1 MSLVNTRLALW
12 FALAQWFV
20 NLVCSNVYITCPRI
34 PGPPD
39 SLPNALPSQSYAHPL
54 SLNSSCFGI
63 DIALNVE
70 NILPDPSYFSPATNM
85 DVVANALHKTLRDHN
100 VYGLTVHALNKEAA
114 WSTINQCP
122 HKTDK
127 TVDKLYFQ
135 TTAHDIYC
143 NHNTIKVDGKYI
155 ECEFQTPPSI
165 AYQFTLHS
173 VYALLRMQGHSI
185 SVHASIFNT
194 TNDELLAQSPAETI
208 ANRNAYHEF
217 IFSPLTLTHDTVY
230 SLKISIVSG
239 VDSSFESI
247 GSESR
252 PLLSTIAAP
261 NACVLGPNIA
271 VGSDMK
277 WGLAAFCNA
286 TNAAK
291 RSFFENYIYQKHSSQ
306 TYIPAELPPRR
317 RLRIHPEA
325 RDSYNDTTTL
335 RPVFAEVTTGS
346 KGGSASLHKLYT
358 DGDVVQIANDEV
370 APAYSQCLAI
380 DPDTWRVFSVG
391 GHVNGAALS
400 RLAVHRIDSLDQA
413 QRIGSLSL
421 DRARSGAMCHYW
433 LNKEDGEQYIIVMNG
448 MAQAYDTDVDHWFN
462 DIVFIPLNP
471 ANTITF
477 PPIRLAHNVIDMK
490 TYVTESDELY
500 LIGGRDGC
508 NAVNSIQSIRLEHV
522 LEAAL
527 LNDGTVLHTMDR
539 MEPMLWNLVSP
550 FVDTVRVRNKTCL
563 MIFGGQNVVHNEWID
578 TQIPSP
584 ELQLICNDN
593 LRPRTS
599 ATEMNYF
606 TAFDEAHLQS
616 VMGYSDYKETND
628 VFLTDYTFVNDD
640 IWYEFS
646 ASFKVCNVE
655 SGQVST
661 TLNAFETDSDVLQEN
676 ILSESQKA
684 FAEWNDGF
692 GDVTIADLNFIVA
705 SSGVSLNEH
714 CVGLSHSVCEGL
726 RLQGN
731 NGDQVCGFNSVTHD
745 CYAIQRAPAGHSDH
759 IRVDAEHESVSHA
772 LSPSDKLPLI
782 VMLIVTIGVLVLLIV
797 CGACTMYLRNK
808 NTNNIH
814 KQAAIAMETVM
825 DVDANEMDTHR
836 THTTNDMED
845 VMLV

>member
-1 MSLVNTRLALW
+1 MMNLVRRLALW
-12 FALAQWFV
+12 FALVQWFAHV
-20 NLVCSNVYITCPRI
+20 ICGKVQITCPRI
-34 PGPPD
+34 PGPPH
-39 SLPNALPSQSYAHPL
+39 SSPNALSFQSNAHSL
-54 SLNSSCFGI
+54 SLNESCFGI

-70 NILPDPSYFSPATNM
+70 NILPDPSYITPATNM
-85 DVVANALHKTLRDHN
+85 EIIANALQKTLHDQN
-100 VYGLTVHALNKEAA
+100 VYGLDINAANKDAE
-114 WSTINQCP
+114 WSTVNQCP
-122 HKTDK
+122 HKTDE
-127 TVDKLYFQ
+127 TVDKLYLE
-135 TTAHDIYC
+135 TVSYDITC
-143 NHNTIKVDGKYI
+143 NENTLKVAKEYI

-165 AYQFTLHS
+165 AYHFTLQS
-173 VYALLRMQGHSI
+173 VRALLRMQGDGI
-185 SVHASIFNT
+185 SVIASIFNT
-194 TNDELLAQSPAETI
+194 ANDALLTQSNIQTITNQN
-208 ANRNAYHEF
+208 ANHEF
-217 IFSPLTLTHDTVY
+217 VFSPMTLLQETVY
-230 SLKISIVSG
+230 SFKIHVVTGTDAAFELLGSTAEPIPVSM
-239 VDSSFESI
+239 
-247 GSESR
+247 
-252 PLLSTIAAP
+252 STIAAP
-261 NACVLGPNIA
+261 HACVLGGNVA
-271 VGSDMK
+271 VGMDMR
-277 WGLAAFCNA
+277 WGLAAFCDAANA
-286 TNAAK
+286 EK

-306 TYIPAELPPRR
+306 TFLPKELPVRR
-317 RLRIHPEA
+317 RMRVLPQA
-325 RDSYNDTTTL
+325 RDCEWWDAGCN
-335 RPVFAEVTTGS
+335 
-346 KGGSASLHKLYT
+346 GGSGGCQIGCNSLHKLYAT
-358 DGDVVQIANDEV
+358 GDVVEIADDIV
-370 APAYSQCLAI
+370 APAYSQCLAV
-380 DPDTWRVFSVG
+380 DPDTWRIFSVG
-391 GHVNGAALS
+391 GHANGAAIS
-400 RLAVHRIDSLDQA
+400 RLAVHQIDSLGQA

-433 LNKEDGEQYIIVMNG
+433 ENKRDNEQYIIVING
-448 MAQAYDTDVDHWFN
+448 MESSFDTNVDHWFN

-471 ANTITF
+471 ENAATLPSIT
-477 PPIRLAHNVIDMK
+477 LAHNVIDMK
-490 TYVTESDELY
+490 TYVTGSDELY
-500 LIGGRDGC
+500 LIGGRDGY
-508 NAVNSIQSIRLEHV
+508 NAVNYIQSIRLDQV

-539 MEPMLWNLVSP
+539 MEPMLWNLVTP

-563 MIFGGQNVVHNEWID
+563 MIFGGQNVMNNEWIE

-584 ELQLICNDN
+584 ELQLICNDH
-593 LRPRTS
+593 LQSS
-599 ATEMNYF
+599 ATTMNYF
-606 TAFDEAHLQS
+606 TAFDEEHLQS
-616 VMGYSDYKETND
+616 VASFDDYKDTND
-628 VFLTDYTFVNDD
+628 VFITDYTFENDD
-640 IWYEFS
+640 IWYGFG
-646 ASFKVCNVE
+646 ASFKVCDAE
-655 SGQVST
+655 AYSDEYLST
-661 TLNAFETDSDVLQEN
+661 ILNSFETDNAVLQEN

>member
-12 FALAQWFV
+12 FALAQWFA

-490 TYVTESDELY
+490 TYVTDSDELY
-500 LIGGRDGC
+500 LIGGKDGY
-508 NAVNSIQSIRLEHV
+508 NAVNYIQSIRLDQV

-539 MEPMLWNLVSP
+539 MEPMLWNLVTP

-563 MIFGGQNVVHNEWID
+563 MIFGGQNVVNNEWID
-578 TQIPSP
+578 TQIPNP
-584 ELQLICNDN
+584 KLQLICNDN
-593 LRPRTS
+593 LVPRASNTHHFS
-599 ATEMNYF
+599 
-606 TAFDEAHLQS
+606 AFDEAHLQS
-616 VMGYSDYKETND
+616 VSSFSDYKERHG
-628 VFLTDYTFVNDD
+628 VFVTDYTFVNDD
-640 IWYEFS
+640 IWYGFGATFE
-646 ASFKVCNVE
+646 VCNVGE
-655 SGQVST
+655 MYSD
-661 TLNAFETDSDVLQEN
+661 AYWREIFDIDVLEEN
-676 ILSESQKA
+676 ILSESQKG
-684 FAEWNDGF
+684 FMEWNDGF
-692 GDVTIADLNFIVA
+692 GDVTVTELSFIRSA
-705 SSGVSLNEH
+705 SAV
-714 CVGLSHSVCEGL
+714 SHSG
-726 RLQGN
+726 RIS
-731 NGDQVCGFNSVTHD
+731 GDKQHETVLG
-745 CYAIQRAPAGHSDH
+745 ALAQSD
-759 IRVDAEHESVSHA
+759 E
-772 LSPSDKLPLI
+772 LPLVLMVI
-782 VMLIVTIGVLVLLIV
+782 ATVFGMLVVVIV
-797 CGACTMYLRNK
+797 CGSCVVYRRKKQTHFKVDVGANGTDTRTNTMN
-808 NTNNIH
+808 
-814 KQAAIAMETVM
+814 
-825 DVDANEMDTHR
+825 DTSHGE
-836 THTTNDMED
+836 NDLMC
-845 VMLV
+845 V

>member
-490 TYVTESDELY
+490 TYVTDSDELY
-500 LIGGRDGC
+500 LIGGKDGY
-508 NAVNSIQSIRLEHV
+508 NAVNYIQSIRLDQV

-539 MEPMLWNLVSP
+539 MEPMLWNLVTP

-563 MIFGGQNVVHNEWID
+563 MIFGGQNVMNNEWIE

-584 ELQLICNDN
+584 ELQLICNDH
-593 LRPRTS
+593 LQSS
-599 ATEMNYF
+599 ATTMNYF
-606 TAFDEAHLQS
+606 TAFDEEHLQS
-616 VMGYSDYKETND
+616 VASFDDYKDTND
-628 VFLTDYTFVNDD
+628 VFITDYTFENDD
-640 IWYEFS
+640 IWYGFG
-646 ASFKVCNVE
+646 ASFKVCDAE
-655 SGQVST
+655 AYSDEYLST
-661 TLNAFETDSDVLQEN
+661 ILNSFETDNAVLQEN

-684 FAEWNDGF
+684 FADWNDGF
-692 GDVTIADLNFIVA
+692 GAVTLADLNVIRTP
-705 SSGVSLNEH
+705 SGGSLDAH
-714 CVGLSHSVCEGL
+714 CAGLSHSVCDGL
-726 RLQGN
+726 RIEGN
-731 NGDQVCGFNSVTHD
+731 HGDQVCGFNSVSGD
-745 CYAIQRAPAGHSDH
+745 CYAIQRVPAGYSDH
-759 IRVDAEHESVSHA
+759 IRVDSENKSALNA
-772 LSPSDKLPLI
+772 LSKSHELPLI
-782 VMLIVTIGVLVLLIV
+782 VTLFVTIAVLVLVIA
-797 CGACTMYLRNK
+797 CGSCAMYRRNK
-808 NTNNIH
+808 KITNMH
-814 KQAAIAMETVM
+814 KPVAMQRILTVE
-825 DVDANEMDTHR
+825 ANEMEPLDTN
-836 THTTNDMED
+836 TANSNDMERI
-845 VMLV
+845 